1 MRRLSISLGALPGLR
16 DATATSDL
24 DVGAAATLA
33 ELSGVDAIRL
43 AVNDD
48 LKPVSEEDL
57 RDVRRAVRRFD
68 LRMPPSSALLK
79 IALESRPDRV
89 LLSSDGPL
97 DLRVR
102 AVPLA
107 PMVRSLDEAGI
118 PVWAVVSPDLESVK
132 IAHAEGVSGVEV
144 YTGAIVDLPHVER
157 QSALESLGD
166 SVRLASKLRLGVG
179 LGGGLGFATI
189 REALDAAPAAEWV
202 AIGRAAVARAVLV
215 GLDRALR
222 DLRALIA

>member
-1 MRRLSISLGALPGLR
+1 
-16 DATATSDL
+16 
-24 DVGAAATLA
+24 
-33 ELSGVDAIRL
+33 
-43 AVNDD
+43 
-48 LKPVSEEDL
+48 
-57 RDVRRAVRRFD
+57 
-68 LRMPPSSALLK
+68 MPPSQALLK
-79 IALESRPDRV
+79 IALETRPDRV

-157 QSALESLGD
+157 REALESLGD

-179 LGGGLGFATI
+179 VGGALGFATI
-189 REALDAAPAAEWV
+189 REVLDAAPAAEWV
-202 AIGRAAVARAVLV
+202 AIGRAAVARSVLV

-222 DLRALIA
+222 DLRALIG

>member
-1 MRRLSISLGALPGLR
+1 MRRLSVSLDAVPALR
-16 DATATSDL
+16 EATASTDL
-24 DVGAAATLA
+24 DAAASATLA

-43 AVNDD
+43 GINDD
-48 LKPVSEEDL
+48 LKPVGEEDL

-68 LRMPPSSALLK
+68 LRMPPSQALLK
-79 IALESRPDRV
+79 IALETRPNRV
-89 LLSSDGPL
+89 LLSTDGAL

-107 PMVRSLDEAGI
+107 PVVRALDEAGI

-144 YTGAIVDLPHVER
+144 YTGAIVDLPNTER
-157 QSALESLGD
+157 AAALEALGD

-179 LGGGLGFATI
+179 IGGALGFATI
-189 REALDAAPAAEWV
+189 RETLDAAPATEWV
-202 AIGRAAVARAVLV
+202 AVGRAAVARSLLV

>member
-1 MRRLSISLGALPGLR
+1 MRCLSISLGALPGLR
-16 DATATSDL
+16 DATATADL
-24 DVGAAATLA
+24 DVAAAATLA
-33 ELSGVDAIRL
+33 ELSGIDSVRL
-43 AVNDD
+43 GINDD

-57 RDVRRAVRRFD
+57 REVRRAVRRFD
-68 LRMPPSSALLK
+68 LRMPPSQALLK
-79 IALESRPDRV
+79 IALETRPDRV

-157 QSALESLGD
+157 REALESLGD
-166 SVRLASKLRLGVG
+166 SVRLAS
-179 LGGGLGFATI
+179 
-189 REALDAAPAAEWV
+189 
-202 AIGRAAVARAVLV
+202 
-215 GLDRALR
+215 
-222 DLRALIA
+222 

>member
-24 DVGAAATLA
+24 DVAAAATLA
-33 ELSGVDAIRL
+33 ELSGIDSIRL
-43 AVNDD
+43 GINDD

-57 RDVRRAVRRFD
+57 REVRRAVRRFD
-68 LRMPPSSALLK
+68 LRMPPSQALLK
-79 IALESRPDRV
+79 IALETRPDRV

-107 PMVRSLDEAGI
+107 PMVRSLDDAGI

-157 QSALESLGD
+157 RAALESLGD

-179 LGGGLGFATI
+179 VGGALGFATI
-189 REALDAAPAAEWV
+189 REVLEAAPAAEWV
-202 AIGRAAVARAVLV
+202 AIGRAAVARSVLV

-222 DLRALIA
+222 DLRALIG

>member
-1 MRRLSISLGALPGLR
+1 MRRLSISLDSLPSLR
-16 DATATSDL
+16 DVTASADL
-24 DVGAAATLA
+24 DVAAAATLA
-33 ELSGVDAIRL
+33 ELSGIDAIRL
-43 AVNDD
+43 GINDD

-57 RDVRRAVRRFD
+57 REVRRAVRRFD
-68 LRMPPSSALLK
+68 LRMPPSQALLK
-79 IALESRPDRV
+79 IALETRPDRV
-89 LLSSDGPL
+89 LLATDGPL

-107 PMVRSLDEAGI
+107 PVVRALHEAGI

-144 YTGAIVDLPHVER
+144 STEAIVDLPHAER
-157 QSALESLGD
+157 ASALEALGD
-166 SVRLASKLRLGVG
+166 SVRLGSKLRLGVG
-179 LGGGLGFATI
+179 LGGALGFATI

-202 AIGRAAVARAVLV
+202 AIGRAAVARSVLV

-222 DLRALIA
+222 DLRALVA